1 MVVIKEAKKRIDPT
15 QTLPLLWQ
23 WKEGKNSASHPG
35 FAKHGVDKEHQ
46 VYKVWPVVHLPV
58 AKQQG

>member
-1 MVVIKEAKKRIDPT
+1 MVVIKGAKKWT
-15 QTLPLLWQ
+15 QHKLSLLWQ

-46 VYKVWPVVHLPV
+46 VYEVWPVVHLPV